1 MTVAWARALGI
12 MRPFGTVAR
21 RLHRV
26 KIRLSIAL
34 AEAAALREPATLTT
48 RRPRTTPQPLTSTN
62 NGVPTPTTEKG
73 ADKNRAPNRSG
84 SRVEARGRAR
94 LLVDPDFRRRGVA
107 RALMQTARS
116 AAVAD
121 QRVPVLEVVD
131 SPPAAIAVYRDSG

>member
-1 MTVAWARALGI
+1 M
-12 MRPFGTVAR
+12 P
-21 RLHRV
+21 
-26 KIRLSIAL
+26 
-34 AEAAALREPATLTT
+34 
-48 RRPRTTPQPLTSTN
+48 N
-62 NGVPTPTTEKG
+62 TEKD

-131 SPPAAIAVYRDSG
+131 SPPAAIAVYRDSGWVQIGRLSVPLQDGGVLHGLVFTSDE